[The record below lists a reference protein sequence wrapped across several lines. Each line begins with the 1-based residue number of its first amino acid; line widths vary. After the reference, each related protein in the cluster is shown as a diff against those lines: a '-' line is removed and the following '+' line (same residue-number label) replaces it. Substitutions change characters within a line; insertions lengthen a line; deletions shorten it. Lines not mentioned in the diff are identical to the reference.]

1 METQTVHKIFRGGVT
16 SLVLVAFMATISV
29 ASLDS
34 RTYIVH
40 MDESKMKTSN
50 PSGANSK
57 EMFEEMLDSISQ
69 LSTDSEATPPPRLL
83 YAYDTAIFGFAA
95 KLSPMHLESIRNMD
109 AFVAAIPDRSMH
121 RHTTHSYQFLGLE
134 QGRGL
139 WHASNLVYDVI
150 IGVIDDGIWLEH
162 PSFHDHGFGPVPA
175 RWKGVCESGTNF
187 SSLNCNRKLIGARYF
202 FKGYEAEH
210 GRVNEAANFKSP
222 RAINGHGTHCAST
235 AGGNLVHN
243 VSFYGLANGV
253 AAGMRY
259 TSRIAVYKVCWEGPT
274 DCSNS
279 DILAAIDQAIKDG
292 VDVVSISLGDLQAIP
307 YFEDPIAHAAFT
319 GIQRGI
325 FFSLSAGNEGP
336 RTVGNTAPW
345 LMTVAASYTD
355 RSFPT
360 IVKLGNGQIFEGISL
375 YSGKSLKELPIV
387 YGPTAGNKFAQY
399 CVPGTLSPKLVKGKV
414 VVCEQI
420 DIYQQAEYV
429 KLVGG
434 AGTIIFPDNGEDPT
448 AYPSMF
454 PAASVGDLV
463 GNAILSYLKSTKSPT
478 ASLTFKGTTYGKRAP
493 MMAAFSSRGPNLVGP
508 DLLKPDLTAPGV
520 NILAAWPSISS
531 PSGEEGDKRRVLF
544 NLMSGTSMACPHV
557 SGLAALLIS
566 RHREWSPAAV
576 KSAMMTTAYNLDNRG
591 SPIKDVYNGG
601 PATPFAIGS
610 GHVDIQKA
618 SDPGLL
624 YDIDPHEYLHYLCS
638 LNYSPSQIALFDRN
652 FTCPKRS
659 TTQPGDLNYPSF
671 AVPFES
677 DAVTI
682 TYRRT
687 VTNIGNPP
695 VGTYK
700 VQVEEPIGISVRV
713 KPNILSFK
721 MHGQKLQYK
730 VSFTV
735 KRRLIESDDSSFGSL
750 TWVSEKYAV
759 RSPIVITYL

>member
-1 METQTVHKIFRGGVT
+1 
-16 SLVLVAFMATISV
+16 MATISV

-57 EMFEEMLDSISQ
+57 EMFEEMLGSISQ

-109 AFVAAIPDRSMH
+109 AFVAAIPDRAM
-121 RHTTHSYQFLGLE
+121 RLHTTHSYQFLGLE

-139 WHASNLVYDVI
+139 WQASNLESDVI
-150 IGVIDDGIWLEH
+150 IGVIDSGIWPEH
-162 PSFHDHGFGPVPA
+162 PSFHDYGFGPVPTK
-175 RWKGVCESGTNF
+175 WKGACESGANF

-210 GRVNEAANFKSP
+210 GRVNETENFLSP
-222 RAINGHGTHCAST
+222 RATNGHGTHCAST
-235 AGGNLVHN
+235 AGGNLVQN
-243 VSFYGLANGV
+243 ASFYGLARGV

-259 TSRIAVYKVCWEGPT
+259 TSRIAVYKVCWEGPAG
-274 DCSNS
+274 CSDS
-279 DILAAIDQAIKDG
+279 DILAAINQAIKDG
-292 VDVVSISLGDLQAIP
+292 VDVVSISLGFAGGGATR
-307 YFEDPIAHAAFT
+307 YFEDSTAQAAFA

-325 FFSLSAGNEGP
+325 FFSLSAGNDGP

-345 LMTVAASYTD
+345 LMTVAASYID
-355 RSFPT
+355 RSFPA
-360 IVKLGNGQIFEGISL
+360 ILKLGNGQIFEGISL

-387 YGPTAGNKFAQY
+387 YGPTAGKKFAQY

-414 VVCEQI
+414 VVCEGVF
-420 DIYQQAEYV
+420 DTYQQAEYV
-429 KLVGG
+429 KSVGG
-434 AGTIIFPDNGEDPT
+434 AGTIIFPDNGEILA

-454 PAASVGDLV
+454 PAASVGDLA
-463 GNAILSYLKSTKSPT
+463 GNAIVSYLKSTKSPT
-478 ASLTFKGTTYGKRAP
+478 VSLTFKGTTYGNRAP

-531 PSGEEGDKRRVLF
+531 PSREEGDKRRVLF
-544 NLMSGTSMACPHV
+544 NFDSGTSMACPHV

-591 SPIKDVYNGG
+591 SPIKDVYYGG

-624 YDIDPHEYLHYLCS
+624 YDIHPYEYLHYLCS
-638 LNYSPSQIALFDRN
+638 LNYSSSQIALFDRN

-659 TTQPGDLNYPSF
+659 TMQPGDLNYPSF
-671 AVPFES
+671 AVLFES
-677 DAVTI
+677 DAHNVTI

-687 VTNIGNPP
+687 VTNVGNPP
-695 VGTYK
+695 IGTYK

-735 KRRLIESDDSSFGSL
+735 KKPLIESDDSSFGSL

-759 RSPIVITYL
+759 RSPIVITYI

>member
-1 METQTVHKIFRGGVT
+1 MT

-29 ASLDS
+29 ASLGS

-40 MDESKMKTSN
+40 MDKSKMKTSY
-50 PSGANSK
+50 PSAANSK
-57 EMFEEMLDSISQ
+57 GMFEEMLDSISQ

-83 YAYDTAIFGFAA
+83 YAYDTAIFGFSA
-95 KLSPMHLESIRNMD
+95 KLSPMHLETIRNMD
-109 AFVAAIPDRSMH
+109 AFVAAIPDGSMR

-139 WHASNLVYDVI
+139 WHASNLESDVI
-150 IGVIDDGIWLEH
+150 IGVIDDGIWPEH
-162 PSFHDHGFGPVPA
+162 PSFQDHGFGPVPA
-175 RWKGVCESGTNF
+175 RWKGACQSGTNF

-202 FKGYEAEH
+202 FKGYEAKY
-210 GRVNEAANFKSP
+210 GRVNEAADFKSP
-222 RAINGHGTHCAST
+222 RATDGHGTHCAST
-235 AGGNLVHN
+235 AGGNLVDN
-243 VSFYGLANGV
+243 ASFYGLARGV

-259 TSRIAVYKVCWEGPT
+259 TSRIAVYKVCWEGPAN
-274 DCSNS
+274 CINS
-279 DILAAIDQAIKDG
+279 DILAAIDHAIKDG
-292 VDVVSISLGDLQAIP
+292 VDVVSMSLGRPGGAIP
-307 YFEDPIAHAAFT
+307 YFEDPIAYAAFT

-336 RTVGNTAPW
+336 HTVGNTAPW

-360 IVKLGNGQIFEGISL
+360 IVKLGNRQIFEGISL

-387 YGPTAGNKFAQY
+387 YGPTAGKKFAQY

-420 DIYQQAEYV
+420 GGFDQYQQAEHV
-429 KLVGG
+429 KSVGG
-434 AGTIIFPDNGEDPT
+434 AATVIFPVKPVELGALPYISP
-448 AYPSMF
+448 AVSMGYKARK
-454 PAASVGDLV
+454 P
-463 GNAILSYLKSTKSPT
+463 ILSYLNSTKSPT
-478 ASLTFKGTTYGKRAP
+478 ASLTFEGTVYGKRAP
-493 MMAAFSSRGPNLVGP
+493 MIAAFSSRGPNPVSL

-520 NILAAWPSISS
+520 NILAAWPSITSIS
-531 PSGEEGDKRRVLF
+531 EEEGDKRRVMF

-566 RHREWSPAAV
+566 RHKEWSPAAV

-624 YDIDPHEYLHYLCS
+624 YDIHPHEYLHYLCS

-652 FTCPKRS
+652 FTCPKK
-659 TTQPGDLNYPSF
+659 TTMQPGDLNYPSF
-671 AVPFES
+671 AVPFKSE
-677 DAVTI
+677 DVTI

-687 VTNIGNPP
+687 VTNVGNPP

-759 RSPIVITYL
+759 RSPIVITWI

>member
-1 METQTVHKIFRGGVT
+1 MT

-40 MDESKMKTSN
+40 MDESKMKTSY
-50 PSGANSK
+50 PSAANSK
-57 EMFEEMLDSISQ
+57 EMFEEMLNSIPQ

-83 YAYDTAIFGFAA
+83 YAYETAIFGFAS
-95 KLSPMHLESIRNMD
+95 KLSPMHLESIRNLD
-109 AFVAAIPDRSMH
+109 AFVAAIPDMSMR

-139 WHASNLVYDVI
+139 WHASNLQSDVI
-150 IGVIDDGIWLEH
+150 IGVIDDGIWPEH
-162 PSFHDHGFGPVPA
+162 PSFQDHGFGPVPA
-175 RWKGVCESGTNF
+175 KWKGTCESGTNF
-187 SSLNCNRKLIGARYF
+187 SPSNCNRKLIGARYF

-222 RAINGHGTHCAST
+222 RAASGHGTHCAST
-235 AGGNLVHN
+235 AGGNLVQN
-243 VSFYGLANGV
+243 ASFYGLARGV

-259 TSRIAVYKVCWEGPT
+259 TSRIAVYKVCWEAPAS
-274 DCSNS
+274 CISS
-279 DILAAIDQAIKDG
+279 DIVAAIDHAIKDG
-292 VDVVSISLGDLQAIP
+292 VDVVSISIGFELPFP
-307 YFEDPIAHAAFT
+307 YFEDSTAQAAFA
-319 GIQRGI
+319 GIRRGI

-336 RTVGNTAPW
+336 RSVGNTAPW
-345 LMTVAASYTD
+345 LMTVAASYID
-355 RSFPT
+355 RSFPA
-360 IVKLGNGQIFEGISL
+360 ILKLGNGQIFEGISL

-387 YGPTAGNKFAQY
+387 YGPTAGKKFAQY
-399 CVPGTLSPKLVKGKV
+399 CIPGTLSPKLVKGKV

-420 DIYQQAEYV
+420 GGFNKYQQAEHV
-429 KLVGG
+429 KSVGG
-434 AGTIIFPDNGEDPT
+434 AGTVIFLVKGEDLFASP
-448 AYPSMF
+448 YIS
-454 PAASVGDLV
+454 PAVSVEDK
-463 GNAILSYLKSTKSPT
+463 ARKPMLSYLNSTKSPT

-531 PSGEEGDKRRVLF
+531 PSGKEGDKRRVLF
-544 NLMSGTSMACPHV
+544 NFASGTSMACPHV

-591 SPIKDVYNGG
+591 SPIKDVYHGG

-624 YDIDPHEYLHYLCS
+624 YDILPHEYLHYLCS
-638 LNYSPSQIALFDRN
+638 LYYSPSQIALFDRN

-659 TTQPGDLNYPSF
+659 TMQPGDLNYPSF

-677 DAVTI
+677 DAHNVTI

-687 VTNIGNPP
+687 VTNVGNPP
-695 VGTYK
+695 IGTYK

-735 KRRLIESDDSSFGSL
+735 KQPLIESDDSSFGSL

-759 RSPIVITYL
+759 RSPIVITYI

>member
-1 METQTVHKIFRGGVT
+1 MT
-16 SLVLVAFMATISV
+16 SLLLVAFMATISF

-40 MDESKMKTSN
+40 MDESKMKTSY
-50 PSGANSK
+50 PSRANSK

-69 LSTDSEATPPPRLL
+69 LSTDSEATPLPHLL

-95 KLSPMHLESIRNMD
+95 RLSPMHLESIRNMD
-109 AFVAAIPDRSMH
+109 AFVAAIPDRSIR

-139 WHASNLVYDVI
+139 WHASNLESDVI
-150 IGVIDDGIWLEH
+150 IGIIDDGIWPEH
-162 PSFHDHGFGPVPA
+162 PSFQDHGFGPVPA
-175 RWKGVCESGTNF
+175 RWKGACESGTNF

-202 FKGYEAEH
+202 FKGYEAKY
-210 GRVNEAANFKSP
+210 GRVNEAADFKSP
-222 RAINGHGTHCAST
+222 RATDGHGTHCAST
-235 AGGNLVHN
+235 AGGNLVDN
-243 VSFYGLANGV
+243 ASFYGLARGV

-259 TSRIAVYKVCWEGPT
+259 TSRIAVYKVCWEGPAN
-274 DCSNS
+274 CINS
-279 DILAAIDQAIKDG
+279 DILAAIDHAIKDG
-292 VDVVSISLGDLQAIP
+292 VDVVSMSLGRPEGAIP
-307 YFEDPIAHAAFT
+307 YFDDITTQAAFI
-319 GIQRGI
+319 GIKRGI
-325 FFSLSAGNEGP
+325 FFSCSAGNNGP
-336 RTVGNTAPW
+336 HTVDNTAPW

-360 IVKLGNGQIFEGISL
+360 MVKLGNGQIFEGISL

-387 YGPTAGNKFAQY
+387 YGPTAGKKFAQY

-420 DIYQQAEYV
+420 GGFNNYQQAEHV
-429 KLVGG
+429 RSVGG
-434 AGTIIFPDNGEDPT
+434 AATVIFLVEGEDLGALPYISP
-448 AYPSMF
+448 AVSMGYKARK
-454 PAASVGDLV
+454 P
-463 GNAILSYLKSTKSPT
+463 ILSYLNSTKSPT
-478 ASLTFKGTTYGKRAP
+478 ASLTFEGTAYGKRAP
-493 MMAAFSSRGPNLVGP
+493 MIAAFSSRGPNPVSL

-520 NILAAWPSISS
+520 NILAAWPSITN
-531 PSGEEGDKRRVLF
+531 PSEEEGDKRRVMF

-566 RHREWSPAAV
+566 RHKEWSPAAV

-591 SPIKDVYNGG
+591 SPIKDVYHGG

-624 YDIDPHEYLHYLCS
+624 YDIHPHQYLHYLCS

-652 FTCPKRS
+652 FTCPKK
-659 TTQPGDLNYPSF
+659 TTMQPGDLNYPSF
-671 AVPFES
+671 AVPFKS

-687 VTNIGNPP
+687 VTNVGNPP
-695 VGTYK
+695 VSTYK

-721 MHGQKLQYK
+721 MHGQKLRYK

-735 KRRLIESDDSSFGSL
+735 KKPLIESDDSSFGSL
-750 TWVSEKYAV
+750 TWVSDKYAV
-759 RSPIVITYL
+759 RSPIVITYI

>member
-1 METQTVHKIFRGGVT
+1 MM

-40 MDESKMKTSN
+40 MDESKMKTSY
-50 PSGANSK
+50 PSTANSK
-57 EMFEEMLDSISQ
+57 GMFEEMLDSISQ

-109 AFVAAIPDRSMH
+109 AFVAAIPDRSM
-121 RHTTHSYQFLGLE
+121 RLHTTHSYEFLGLE

-139 WHASNLVYDVI
+139 WQASNLESDVI
-150 IGVIDDGIWLEH
+150 IGVIDTGIWPEH
-162 PSFHDHGFGPVPA
+162 PSFHDYGFGPVPTK
-175 RWKGVCESGTNF
+175 WKGACESGTNF

-222 RAINGHGTHCAST
+222 RATDGHGTHCAST

-243 VSFYGLANGV
+243 ASFYGLANGV

-259 TSRIAVYKVCWEGPT
+259 TSRIAVYKVCWERPT

-292 VDVVSISLGDLQAIP
+292 VDVVSISIGGQASP

-387 YGPTAGNKFAQY
+387 YGPTAGKKFAEY
-399 CVPGTLSPKLVKGKV
+399 CVPGTGTLSPKLVKGKV

-420 DIYQQAEYV
+420 GGFDTYQQAEYV

-434 AGTIIFPDNGEDPT
+434 AGTIIFPDNGETLT

-454 PAASVGDLV
+454 PAASVGDLA

-544 NLMSGTSMACPHV
+544 NFDSGTSMACPHV

-566 RHREWSPAAV
+566 RHNEWSPAAV

-591 SPIKDVYNGG
+591 SPIKDVYYGG

-624 YDIDPHEYLHYLCS
+624 YDIHPYEYLHYLCS
-638 LNYSPSQIALFDRN
+638 LNYSSSQIALFDRN

-659 TTQPGDLNYPSF
+659 TMQPGDLNYPSF
-671 AVPFES
+671 AVLFES
-677 DAVTI
+677 DAHNVTI

-687 VTNIGNPP
+687 VTNVGNPP
-695 VGTYK
+695 IGTYK

-735 KRRLIESDDSSFGSL
+735 KKPLIESDDSSFGSL

-759 RSPIVITYL
+759 RSPIVITYI